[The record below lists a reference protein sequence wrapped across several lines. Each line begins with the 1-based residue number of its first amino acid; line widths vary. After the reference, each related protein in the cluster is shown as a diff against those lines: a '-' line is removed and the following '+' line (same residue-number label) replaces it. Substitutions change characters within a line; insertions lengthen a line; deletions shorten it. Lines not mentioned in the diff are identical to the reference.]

1 MVLKEFYIIVFNSF
15 NILINW
21 KYILNFKIVK
31 MKSKGK
37 AKSKSKSKSKSKDDD
52 KKLKKK
58 SSKVSNKS
66 KEKKKKENSD
76 MSDSKL
82 NKNNIN
88 LTEIPNNNINNINNI
103 SNINPQIFQQKY
115 PPIKC
120 DGCYDGD
127 AIIYCVNCGQAYC
140 KICDDQIHMVPA
152 NMAHQKKPIN
162 FINTFQKICY
172 LHSGQPLKLF
182 CESCE
187 EPICHECQ
195 MLGPHNNK
203 LHKIVNIIDSY
214 RKKLNYVNMIKN
226 NSMSNKYNQLMNQ
239 IKYLDNISNQ
249 IKDIKNNIEKNI
261 RKEYGQ
267 MIDNLNSF
275 QGKKLAIINYESSN
289 LQKNLKD
296 ISEIINYLN
305 QIIVSDQPD
314 MIDFLLKYKHI
325 NEKVEN
331 ILAKPI
337 KTKYNIIPDDF
348 PHELEEKEKKVQ
360 NCENLEQ
367 LCQFKDEIIW
377 KLMTDN
383 DININI
389 REMNEKS
396 KLEIEKWAKL
406 SDKYASELKKYNL
419 ICKFCGCALDENT
432 VNSSC
437 EKNFNIEGQELTELQ
452 NSITNKSLEGI
463 IGSKRHYFV
472 PAKNN

>member
-1 MVLKEFYIIVFNSF
+1 
-15 NILINW
+15 
-21 KYILNFKIVK
+21 
-31 MKSKGK
+31 MKSKAKG
-37 AKSKSKSKSKSKDDD
+37 KSKSKSKSKSKEND

-58 SSKVSNKS
+58 PSKVSNKS
-66 KEKKKKENSD
+66 KEKKKKENSE

-88 LTEIPNNNINNINNI
+88 LTETNNNINNINNI
-103 SNINPQIFQQKY
+103 SNINPQFVPQKY

-120 DGCYDGD
+120 DGCYEGD
-127 AIIYCVNCGQAYC
+127 AILFCVNCGQAYC

-152 NMAHQKKPIN
+152 NMAHQKKPLN
-162 FINTFQKICY
+162 FVTSFQKNCY

-195 MLGPHNNK
+195 MIGPHNNK
-203 LHKIVNIIDSY
+203 LHRIVNIIDSY
-214 RKKLNYVNMIKN
+214 RKKLQYVNSIKN
-226 NSMSNKYNQLMNQ
+226 KSLNIKYNQLMNQ
-239 IKYLDNISNQ
+239 IQYLDNISKQ
-249 IKDIKNNIEKNI
+249 VKDIKNGIEKNI

-275 QGKKLAIINYESSN
+275 QGKKIAIINYESSN
-289 LQKNLKD
+289 LQKSLKE

-305 QIIVSDQPD
+305 QIIVSEKPD
-314 MIDFLLKYKHI
+314 MIDFLLKYKQI

-337 KTKYNIIPDDF
+337 KTKYNIVPDDF
-348 PHELEEKEKKVQ
+348 PQELEEKEKKIQ
-360 NCENLEQ
+360 NYENMEQ
-367 LCQFKDEIIW
+367 LCQLKDEIIW
-377 KLMTDN
+377 KIMTDN
-383 DININI
+383 EVNINI
-389 REMNEKS
+389 REINEKS

-406 SDKYASELKKYNL
+406 SEKYASELKKYNL

-437 EKNFNIEGQELTELQ
+437 EKNYNIEGQELLEIQ
-452 NSITNKSLEGI
+452 NSINNKSIEGI

-472 PAKNN
+472 PLKNN